1 MFKEVSLFHYLLV
14 LLEKFSV
21 VGSNVSVWSGSLVL
35 TTLTMDNKSL
45 ELFAKWK
52 NIRKRNVN
60 LVSGWDFVKYNMCST
75 GMYNV
80 LREMERT

>member
-60 LVSGWDFVKYNMCST
+60 LVSGWDFVKCNMCRT
-75 GMYNV
+75 GMDIA
-80 LREMERT
+80 

>member
-75 GMYNV
+75 GM
-80 LREMERT
+80 